1 MSTKKQSAGKQ
12 TVINVLLTV
21 LFLALGIGLIVGGT
35 FLKKSTDE
43 KLAVWERVEG
53 IVTDYAV
60 SKDDDEVMYRE
71 IISYTVGGNTYTIKS
86 SSSSNIRPSIGAKR
100 EVAYNPFNPDD
111 AIIVS
116 DSKTGTTLMFI
127 VGGVFTA
134 VGVLMAGMTVIKLTK
149 SKKEQQSEAI
159 EENFYSG
166 AGNPNAGTPN
176 TGSRPPYAGNDD
188 NYMGRGYTPPAE
200 PAQPAQPTDENPF
213 EEFDSKNR

>member
-1 MSTKKQSAGKQ
+1 MSTKKQSANKQ
-12 TVINVLLTV
+12 SVINVLLTV

-35 FLKKSTDE
+35 FLKKSNDE
-43 KLAVWERVEG
+43 KIAAWEKTTG

-71 IISYTVGGNTYTIKS
+71 IISYTVDEKTYTIKS

-100 EVAYNPFNPDD
+100 DIAYNPFNPDE

-116 DSKTGTTLMFI
+116 DSKMGTTLMFI

-134 VGVLMAGMTVIKLTK
+134 VGVLMAGMTVIKIMK
-149 SKKEQQSEAI
+149 GKKASESDSPEGA
-159 EENFYSG
+159 FYSG
-166 AGNPNAGTPN
+166 GGAPYEGTPNAG
-176 TGSRPPYAGNDD
+176 SWPPYAGNDD

-200 PAQPAQPTDENPF
+200 PARPAQPTDENPF

>member
-1 MSTKKQSAGKQ
+1 MTPKKQ

-21 LFLALGIGLIVGGT
+21 LFLAIGIGLIVGGT

-43 KLAVWERVEG
+43 KLAVWEKTTG

-71 IISYTVGGNTYTIKS
+71 IISYTVDEKTYTIKS
-86 SSSSNIRPSIGAKR
+86 SSSSNIRPSMGAKR
-100 EVAYNPFNPDD
+100 EVAYNPFNPDE

-134 VGVLMAGMTVIKLTK
+134 VGVLMAGMTVIKIMK
-149 SKKEQQSEAI
+149 GKKASESESPEGA
-159 EENFYSG
+159 FYSG
-166 AGNPNAGTPN
+166 GGAPYEGTPNAG
-176 TGSRPPYAGNDD
+176 SQPPYAGNDD
-188 NYMGRGYTPPAE
+188 NYMGRGYTPPTG
-200 PAQPAQPTDENPF
+200 PAQPTDENPF
-213 EEFDSKNR
+213 DEFNDKNR

>member
-1 MSTKKQSAGKQ
+1 MTSKKQ
-12 TVINVLLTV
+12 TVINVLITV
-21 LFLALGIGLIVGGT
+21 LVLAIGIGLIVGGT
-35 FLKKSTDE
+35 ILKKGTDE
-43 KLAVWERVEG
+43 KLAAWKHVEG

-60 SKDDDEVMYRE
+60 SKDDDEVMYCE
-71 IISYTVGGNTYTIKS
+71 IISYTVDGNTYTIKS

-100 EVAYNPFNPDD
+100 EIAYNPLNPDD

-116 DSKTGTTLMFI
+116 DSKMGTTLMFI

-176 TGSRPPYAGNDD
+176 AESRPPYAGNDD
-188 NYMGRGYTPPAE
+188 NYMGRGYIPPAE
-200 PAQPAQPTDENPF
+200 PAQPTDENPF